1 MALGTCPPV
10 ERTDGHPLAERRL
23 LERLGRRAK
32 DQCRT
37 DRVRKARRR
46 ARAVV
51 TNFFHGCVFS
61 LLYGKPWVTAP
72 SEYRSIKIPD
82 LASLLGVQSH
92 VVDEQVSAASVAE
105 LLDTPMTPEV
115 ARRLQE
121 LRGRSEAYLHEALS

>member
-1 MALGTCPPV
+1 MLSVGYSNDWADEQRINAGPI
-10 ERTDGHPLAERRL
+10 EFARL
-23 LERLGRRAK
+23 VAG
-32 DQCRT
+32 
-37 DRVRKARRR
+37 